1 MDQLKALLTELQSR
15 FQQLSARERRL
26 VTFAGSALAVFVVFL
41 ILFSFSSSAASYRRR
56 TQEKLTKLNEVQQL
70 AATYREAE
78 QLRLRTERDLSAS
91 NVSLIGYLEDK
102 GNKAGL
108 SIPTLNPKGDIA
120 LGDGKI
126 IESGVEVM
134 LPDIPIT
141 KLVNFLSDVERGP
154 GVVKVKVLRIE
165 PKPASENL
173 TAWVTV
179 TTYRMKP

>member
-1 MDQLKALLTELQSR
+1 MEQLKALLSELQSR

-26 VTFAGSALAVFVVFL
+26 VTFAGSALAVFVLFL

-56 TQEKLTKLNEVQQL
+56 TAEILTKLKEVQQL

-78 QLRLRTERDLSAS
+78 QVRLRTERELSAS
-91 NVSLIGYLEDK
+91 NVSLISYLEDK
-102 GNKAGL
+102 GTKAGL
-108 SIPTLNPKGDIA
+108 SIPTLNPKGDVP

-141 KLVNFLSDVERGP
+141 KLVSFLSDVERGP
-154 GVVKVKVLRIE
+154 GVVKVKLLRIE
-165 PKPASENL
+165 PRPASDNL

-179 TTYRMKP
+179 TTYRLKP